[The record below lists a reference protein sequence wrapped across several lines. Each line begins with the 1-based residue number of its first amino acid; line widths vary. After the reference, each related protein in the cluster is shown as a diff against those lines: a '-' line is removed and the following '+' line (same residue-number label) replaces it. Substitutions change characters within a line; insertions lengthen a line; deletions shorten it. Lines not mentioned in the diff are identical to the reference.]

1 MPYSRFISRWF
12 ANVPNI
18 NLGIM
23 QALLNKRGRSART
36 FHFHLDFLPYLKSVD
51 ARYWENFLER
61 SERFGVEYMGI
72 DYVFASLLFENTYAR
87 SKNLIGDRLE
97 SMGLRLDDF
106 ETMRNLAGAFSES
119 AYRRLSPYLKDAK
132 LVGFS
137 CSHYQLS
144 GSLLLCSLIKKEYPH
159 IRTVLGG
166 KDCSGAFAY
175 DIIKNMDCVDY
186 VGFGECEVTVE
197 SLLEHIID
205 DEGKA
210 LYNVVYRD
218 KTGVARAS
226 EAKPNLSINSIPFPE
241 YHFEEFPLPLHE
253 IILPIEFGRGC
264 PWKRC
269 TFCPDESYN
278 IQCQSKTAER
288 LREEF
293 EFYRGLSKEL
303 NNFFI
308 LDSDVLKSGKAIID
322 ISRYFDGKNLNFHYA
337 EFRAER
343 IDREIM
349 KAVLHFGNWVSNFQI
364 GIETFSDGLLKLM
377 NKGVTMLKNV
387 EVIKAAAELK
397 VPIQFNLFTCYPGMT
412 NDHLTENLR
421 VLDMITH
428 LLVYENI
435 QIFPGEFYLPTDC
448 PVFANPGEYG
458 LQKQDEN
465 IFSFM
470 FDEFNLPSYSNYPY
484 PYRFDND
491 EEQFGMS
498 EAVRKK
504 VEEIKG
510 KKQEDNFVV
519 FEKTKDGLLITV
531 SRDGVGT
538 AYTMHSPE
546 DNVYLSA
553 VETIQS
559 VEGISKKLGLTP
571 EEVAGILNGFEQKGL
586 TLLSPDKK
594 SYLSLATL
602 SRLSS
607 PCFQRKDAQREDN
620 PG

>member
-12 ANVPNI
+12 ANTPNI

-23 QALLNKRGRSART
+23 QALLTEKGRNTKS
-36 FHFHLDFLPYLKSVD
+36 FHFHLDFLPYLRHIRPELWKK
-51 ARYWENFLER
+51 FLNQ
-61 SERFGVEYMGI
+61 SEQVGIEYMGL
-72 DYVFASLLFENTYAR
+72 DYVFASLLFQDAYAKSENLFR
-87 SKNLIGDRLE
+87 DRLDT
-97 SMGLRLDDF
+97 MGLTLDEF
-106 ETMRNLAGAFSES
+106 ETMRGIAKTFAES
-119 AYRRLSPYLKDAK
+119 AFLKLSPYLKDTK

-144 GSLLLCSLIKKEYPH
+144 SSLLLCSWIKKTYPDV
-159 IRTVLGG
+159 RTVLGG
-166 KDCSGAFAY
+166 KDCSGTLAY
-175 DIIKNMDCVDY
+175 DLLKNMDCVDY
-186 VGFGECEVTVE
+186 VGVSECEVTIE
-197 SLLEHIID
+197 SLLEHLD
-205 DEGKA
+205 DGKSN
-210 LYNVVYRD
+210 LYNLVFRD
-218 KTGVARAS
+218 KDGSIQKS
-226 EAKPNLSINSIPFPE
+226 EDKPNLSINSLPFPQ
-241 YHFEEFPLPLHE
+241 YNFEEFPLAFYE

-278 IQCQSKTAER
+278 IKCQTKTAER

-293 EFYRGLSKEL
+293 EHYRGISEEL
-303 NNFFI
+303 TNFFI
-308 LDSDVLKSGKAIID
+308 LDSDALKDKRVIID
-322 ISRYFDGKNLNFHYA
+322 ISRYLDGKNLNFHYA

-343 IDREIM
+343 MDREVLEAI
-349 KAVLHFGNWVSNFQI
+349 LHFGSWVSNFQI

-387 EVIKAAAELK
+387 EVIKAAAELN
-397 VPIQFNLFTCYPGMT
+397 VPLQFNLFTCYPNMT
-412 NDHLTENLR
+412 YEHLTENIR
-421 VLDMITH
+421 VLDMIAH
-428 LLVYENI
+428 LLLSDNI

-448 PVFANPGEYG
+448 PVFLNPEQYG
-458 LQKQDEN
+458 LQKQNEN
-465 IFSFM
+465 IFSFI
-470 FDEFNLPSYSNYPY
+470 FEEFTLPSYSNYPY
-484 PYRFDND
+484 PYLFGND
-491 EEQFGMS
+491 EEQFRMS
-498 EAVRKK
+498 EVIRKK

-510 KKQEDNFVV
+510 KKRDDNFMV

-538 AYTMHSPE
+538 AYNMHSPE
-546 DNVYLSA
+546 DEVYLSA

-559 VEGISKKLGLTP
+559 VNGISKKLGLTP

-586 TLLSPDKK
+586 ALLSPDKK

-602 SRLSS
+602 SRLYS

>member
-1 MPYSRFISRWF
+1 MD
-12 ANVPNI
+12 
-18 NLGIM
+18 
-23 QALLNKRGRSART
+23 
-36 FHFHLDFLPYLKSVD
+36 FHFCLYALFKIYLAVVRKRTEHQPRHHAGAADGKRQEHKVLSLSSGFPAILKRIEPQLWEKFL
-51 ARYWENFLER
+51 NQ
-61 SERFGVEYMGI
+61 SEQFGVEYMGM
-72 DYVFASLLFENTYAR
+72 DYVFASILFQDAYAKSGNILR
-87 SKNLIGDRLE
+87 DRLDA
-97 SMGLRLDDF
+97 MGLTLDEF
-106 ETMRNLAGAFSES
+106 ETMRGIAKTFAES
-119 AYRRLSPYLKDAK
+119 AFLKLSPFLKDTK

-144 GSLLLCSLIKKEYPH
+144 GSLLLCSWIKKEYPDV
-159 IRTVLGG
+159 RTVLGG

-175 DIIKNMDCVDY
+175 DILKNMDCVDY
-186 VGFGECEVTVE
+186 VGFSECEATIE
-197 SLLEHIID
+197 SLLEHVVD

-210 LYNVVYRD
+210 FYNVVYRD
-218 KTGVARAS
+218 KNGVARAS
-226 EAKPNLSINSIPFPE
+226 EAKTNLSINSIPFPE

-288 LREEF
+288 LRDEF
-293 EFYRGLSKEL
+293 EYYRGLSKEL

-308 LDSDVLKSGKAIID
+308 LDSDVLKSEKAILD
-322 ISRYFDGKNLNFHYA
+322 ISRYLDGKNLNFHYA

-343 IDREIM
+343 MDREVM

-377 NKGVTMLKNV
+377 NKGVSMLKNV
-387 EVIKAAAELK
+387 EVIKAAAELN

-412 NDHLTENLR
+412 NEHLTENLR
-421 VLDMITH
+421 VLDMIAH

-448 PVFANPGEYG
+448 PVFFNPEQYG
-458 LQKQDEN
+458 LQKQNEN
-465 IFSFM
+465 IFSFI
-470 FDEFNLPSYSNYPY
+470 FEEFPMPSYSNYPY
-484 PYRFDND
+484 PYLFGND
-491 EEQFGMS
+491 EEQFRMS

-510 KKQEDNFVV
+510 KKRDDNFMV

-538 AYTMHSPE
+538 SYTPAFS
-546 DNVYLSA
+546 
-553 VETIQS
+553 
-559 VEGISKKLGLTP
+559 
-571 EEVAGILNGFEQKGL
+571 
-586 TLLSPDKK
+586 
-594 SYLSLATL
+594 
-602 SRLSS
+602 
-607 PCFQRKDAQREDN
+607 
-620 PG
+620 